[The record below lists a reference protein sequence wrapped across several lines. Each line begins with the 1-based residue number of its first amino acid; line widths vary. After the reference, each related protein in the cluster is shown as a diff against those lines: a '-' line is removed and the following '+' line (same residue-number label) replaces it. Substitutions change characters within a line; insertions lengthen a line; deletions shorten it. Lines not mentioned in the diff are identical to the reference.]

1 MSRRACRVV
10 RVMDAR
16 AERRVCGW
24 GQVQEEEYQN
34 KEKISRLKQELN
46 ERESEKERL
55 VREVENKDMEL
66 GSQVRRLHY
75 ELKQALL
82 DVWPPHHRHHRRLSA
97 QGSCL
102 ALQVEN
108 ATAQLKDADSANEEL
123 QEELT
128 LSKEE
133 VERLIRY

>member
-1 MSRRACRVV
+1 
-10 RVMDAR
+10 MDVR
-16 AERRVCGW
+16 AETCAD

-82 DVWPPHHRHHRRLSA
+82 DVWPPTPRRRRCFSVRR
-97 QGSCL
+97 GSCL
-102 ALQVEN
+102 ALQCR
-108 ATAQLKDADSANEEL
+108 
-123 QEELT
+123 
-128 LSKEE
+128 SKTP
-133 VERLIRY
+133 RRS

>member
-1 MSRRACRVV
+1 MCA
-10 RVMDAR
+10 D
-16 AERRVCGW
+16 

-82 DVWPPHHRHHRRLSA
+82 DVWPPHHRRRRLSA
-97 QGSCL
+97 QGSGL
-102 ALQVEN
+102 ALQCRSR
-108 ATAQLKDADSANEEL
+108 TPRRS
-123 QEELT
+123 
-128 LSKEE
+128 
-133 VERLIRY
+133 

>member
-1 MSRRACRVV
+1 MSRRVASR
-10 RVMDAR
+10 RVMDVR

-24 GQVQEEEYQN
+24 DQVQEEEYQN

-82 DVWPPHHRHHRRLSA
+82 DVWPLHHPRRLSA

-102 ALQVEN
+102 ALQCRSR
-108 ATAQLKDADSANEEL
+108 TPRRS
-123 QEELT
+123 
-128 LSKEE
+128 
-133 VERLIRY
+133 

>member
-1 MSRRACRVV
+1 MEV
-10 RVMDAR
+10 R

-82 DVWPPHHRHHRRLSA
+82 DVWPPHHRRHHRLRA

-102 ALQVEN
+102 ALQCR
-108 ATAQLKDADSANEEL
+108 
-123 QEELT
+123 
-128 LSKEE
+128 SKT
-133 VERLIRY
+133 RRRS